1 MEMEAIRDTCDW
13 SIIKM
18 LSIKATRQR
27 DETLRGSEGRERG
40 QGRRVKWDQGYKSRV
55 TARGSRLVETE

>member
-1 MEMEAIRDTCDW
+1 MEAIRDIHDW

-27 DETLRGSEGRERG
+27 DEMLRGSEGRERG
-40 QGRRVKWDQGYKSRV
+40 QGRRVKWDRGYKSRV
-55 TARGSRLVETE
+55 MVRGSRLVKME